1 MRIIT
6 GSRRGRKLQSLP
18 GNDVRPTA
26 DRVKESLFNIL
37 QFRIEGRSFL
47 DLYAG
52 SGQIGLEAL
61 SRGAKRAVF
70 VDNRRA
76 SQEVI
81 RGNIK
86 ITGFEDSAL
95 LVSSDA
101 AVYLKSTGET
111 FDIAFLDPPYYA
123 GELEAVLELTAA
135 RVKDTGII
143 ICEHPENVELLGSF
157 GRFRKQKSYRYGKIY
172 LTAYEI
178 PGNGE

>member
-6 GSRRGRKLQSLP
+6 GTRRGKKLQSLP
-18 GNDVRPTA
+18 GSDVRPTA

-61 SRGAKRAVF
+61 SRGARLAVF
-70 VDNRRA
+70 VDNNRA

-86 ITGFEDSAL
+86 ATGFESSAQ
-95 LVSSDA
+95 LVPSA
-101 AVYLKSTGET
+101 AAYLSAPGET

-123 GELEAVLELTAA
+123 GEFETVLALTAA

-143 ICEHPENVELLGSF
+143 ICEHPGNVELPESF
-157 GRFRKQKSYRYGKIY
+157 GRFHRQKSYRYGKIY

-178 PGNGE
+178 PGNEE

>member
-6 GSRRGRKLQSLP
+6 GSRRGRRLQSLP
-18 GNDVRPTA
+18 GSDVRPTA
-26 DRVKESLFNIL
+26 DRVKEALFNIL
-37 QFRIEGRSFL
+37 QFRMEGRSFL

-61 SRGAKRAVF
+61 SRGARHAVF
-70 VDNRRA
+70 VDSKRA

-81 RGNIK
+81 RANIK
-86 ITGFEDSAL
+86 ATGFEDSAH
-95 LVSSDA
+95 LVSADVA
-101 AVYLKSTGET
+101 AYLKSTGEA
-111 FDIAFLDPPYYA
+111 FDIAFLDPPYEA
-123 GELEAVLELTAA
+123 GEFETVLDLTAA

-143 ICEHPENVELLGSF
+143 ICEHPGKVKLPESF
-157 GRFRKQKSYRYGKIY
+157 GRFHMQKSYRYGKIY

>member
-18 GNDVRPTA
+18 GSDVRPTTN
-26 DRVKESLFNIL
+26 RVKESLFNIL
-37 QFRIEGRSFL
+37 QFRIDGRSFL

-61 SRGAKRAVF
+61 SRGAKLAVF
-70 VDNRRA
+70 VDNKRA

-86 ITGFEDSAL
+86 GTGFEDQARLISA
-95 LVSSDA
+95 DA
-101 AVYLKSTGET
+101 AVFLRSSGET
-111 FDIAFLDPPYYA
+111 FDIAFLDPPYDA
-123 GELEAVLELTAA
+123 GEFETVLALVAA
-135 RVKDTGII
+135 RVNDTGII
-143 ICEHPENVELLGSF
+143 ICEHSGTVTLPDSF
-157 GRFRKQKSYRYGKIY
+157 GRFHRQKFYRYGKIY